1 MTTDKKQGFIDRV
14 LAFLNLGEA
23 GQLLRFQK
31 KAVREL
37 ENNIKINNDQIENLK
52 EKLEDS
58 VEAKKEAI
66 HNIKVDRLSSSESTA
81 TYVSEYLKNIHRHIE
96 AERQIESQITDLTSE
111 IEDYKLLLSELQ

>member
-1 MTTDKKQGFIDRV
+1 MATDKKQGFIDRV

-37 ENNIKINNDQIENLK
+37 ENNIKINNDQIDNLK
-52 EKLEDS
+52 EKLEDA

-66 HNIKVDRLSSSESTA
+66 HNIKLDRLTSSESIA
-81 TYVSEYLKNIHRHIE
+81 TYVSEYLKNIYSYVE
-96 AERQIESQITDLTSE
+96 SERQLESQIKDLQSE
-111 IEDYKLLLSELQ
+111 IDDYKLLLDQLQ